1 MLFLVIG
8 REGEVII
15 KLDSVLSLCHVL
27 VLSYFS
33 NFLLPQLS
41 FFLNVV
47 DLLFSVHFH
56 LLNIFS

>member
-1 MLFLVIG
+1 M
-8 REGEVII
+8 II

-47 DLLFSVHFH
+47 ALLFSVHFH